1 MHFVKRELLLEV
13 LEARYTSMLH
23 ELHHT
28 DTEDLQASIRVGDVI
43 VDKEEILVAEYGE
56 VCKSFHGI
64 SEFRGKLL
72 ALLPIVSGAGISLL
86 ISKNYSLDSS
96 HLFAVGI
103 FGALVTLGLFF
114 YELRG
119 IQKCKSLIIL
129 GGQLETA
136 LKIEFGQF
144 RDRPKRIAG
153 FIGAETAGWVVYM
166 TVLLGWLYVAWIG
179 LRSTP

>member
-1 MHFVKRELLLEV
+1 MDKEQLLL
-13 LEARYTSMLH
+13 AQYT
-23 ELHHT
+23 
-28 DTEDLQASIRVGDVI
+28 
-43 VDKEEILVAEYGE
+43 E
-56 VCKSFHGI
+56 VCKSYHGI

-96 HLFAVGI
+96 HLLAVGI

-119 IQKCKSLIIL
+119 IQKCKRLIAL
-129 GGQLETA
+129 GSKLESA
-136 LKIEFGQF
+136 LKIELGQF
-144 RDRPKRIAG
+144 SDRPRRIAG

-166 TVLLGWLYVAWIG
+166 TVLLGWLYVAFVGIETT
-179 LRSTP
+179 R